1 MRAELERLDADVYLV
16 ELKAAAIDVVAE
28 AASARGV
35 ELVLAANDVAGDG
48 LDDAVLSLLPQQVP
62 A

>member
-1 MRAELERLDADVYLV
+1 M

-28 AASARGV
+28 EAARRGV
-35 ELVLAANDVAGDG
+35 ELVLAANDVEGDG
-48 LDDAVLSLLPQQVP
+48 LDEAVLSLLPQRVP